1 MTTANFHFLVCPIHQ
16 NYEGCRE
23 VVFKYFFRNLA
34 FYCCVAKGRFSKCL
48 NLFFCICSLGFNCI
62 IWTSLL
68 RNSSQNYDNLQ
79 PQVNLHILL
88 LMHCVESAPS
98 YEERTSEQARNTFG
112 THHVILLGE

>member
-1 MTTANFHFLVCPIHQ
+1 
-16 NYEGCRE
+16 
-23 VVFKYFFRNLA
+23 
-34 FYCCVAKGRFSKCL
+34 
-48 NLFFCICSLGFNCI
+48 
-62 IWTSLL
+62 LL